1 MEEKRRNKS
10 KKKTLF
16 DPRSSRVRAVCRCVC
31 PALSHS
37 FPFCLFC
44 SRACIRATAARCCS
58 RSMLEYITRRDLYSR
73 LTSLCEGRIRSDTS
87 LVCTST
93 VQPCVFDS
101 LPCSLSLS
109 FLFLLPLSS
118 CLSFL
123 YALLGPVRSS
133 GGFTVTACTRPYRHF
148 RHPRDFTKAQLDGS
162 NWTANDRAVI
172 RTNTFPLL
180 THFCTAKRE
189 RDRLYVARRVDTF
202 SRRNSMG
209 CACFS
214 VGRRARMTFTKMK
227 SIREQGG
234 SLSVQMP
241 GGCPAT
247 IFFLKSVDRAD
258 HRVGGEIL

>member
-1 MEEKRRNKS
+1 MCAPCVDASARLFL
-10 KKKTLF
+10 TLS
-16 DPRSSRVRAVCRCVC
+16 PSV
-31 PALSHS
+31 S
-37 FPFCLFC
+37 FAHAP
-44 SRACIRATAARCCS
+44 CIRATAARCCS

-101 LPCSLSLS
+101 LPLALFLSLFS
-109 FLFLLPLSS
+109 FLFPLSS

-180 THFCTAKRE
+180 AHFCTAKRE
-189 RDRLYVARRVDTF
+189 R
-202 SRRNSMG
+202 
-209 CACFS
+209 
-214 VGRRARMTFTKMK
+214 
-227 SIREQGG
+227 
-234 SLSVQMP
+234 
-241 GGCPAT
+241 
-247 IFFLKSVDRAD
+247 
-258 HRVGGEIL
+258 

>member
-101 LPCSLSLS
+101 LPRSLSLS
-109 FLFLLPLSS
+109 FLFLFPLSS

-172 RTNTFPLL
+172 RTNTFLLL

-189 RDRLYVARRVDTF
+189 R
-202 SRRNSMG
+202 
-209 CACFS
+209 
-214 VGRRARMTFTKMK
+214 
-227 SIREQGG
+227 
-234 SLSVQMP
+234 
-241 GGCPAT
+241 
-247 IFFLKSVDRAD
+247 
-258 HRVGGEIL
+258 

>member
-31 PALSHS
+31 LALSHS

-73 LTSLCEGRIRSDTS
+73 LTSFCEGRIRSDTS

-109 FLFLLPLSS
+109 FLFPFPLPS

-123 YALLGPVRSS
+123 YALLGPVRSFVRWFHCD
-133 GGFTVTACTRPYRHF
+133 GL
-148 RHPRDFTKAQLDGS
+148 HPALSALPSSPRLHEGP
-162 NWTANDRAVI
+162 I
-172 RTNTFPLL
+172 R
-180 THFCTAKRE
+180 
-189 RDRLYVARRVDTF
+189 RL
-202 SRRNSMG
+202 
-209 CACFS
+209 
-214 VGRRARMTFTKMK
+214 
-227 SIREQGG
+227 
-234 SLSVQMP
+234 
-241 GGCPAT
+241 
-247 IFFLKSVDRAD
+247 
-258 HRVGGEIL
+258 

>member
-101 LPCSLSLS
+101 LPRSLSLS
-109 FLFLLPLSS
+109 FLFSLF
-118 CLSFL
+118 SFL
-123 YALLGPVRSS
+123 FPPVSPFS
-133 GGFTVTACTRPYRHF
+133 TLFSDPFVRP
-148 RHPRDFTKAQLDGS
+148 
-162 NWTANDRAVI
+162 V
-172 RTNTFPLL
+172 
-180 THFCTAKRE
+180 
-189 RDRLYVARRVDTF
+189 V
-202 SRRNSMG
+202 
-209 CACFS
+209 
-214 VGRRARMTFTKMK
+214 
-227 SIREQGG
+227 
-234 SLSVQMP
+234 SL
-241 GGCPAT
+241 
-247 IFFLKSVDRAD
+247 
-258 HRVGGEIL
+258 